1 MRNRHTGRSSRGYA
15 PRKLDT
21 LPPRKRLLIVCEGA
35 KTEPNYFR
43 SFKVAGDVMEVVG
56 LGDNTLSLVEQAVTL
71 KNEGRY
77 DHTWCVFDRD
87 SFPPD
92 RFNRAV
98 ELAEREGMRV
108 AYSNQAFELW
118 YLLHFEYCEDAAHRS
133 QYADRLTQH
142 LGSRYVKN
150 RPDLFER
157 LEARQP
163 DAIRNA
169 ERLMRQYPAPNPERD
184 NPSTTVHLLV
194 AELNRHRRP

>member
-1 MRNRHTGRSSRGYA
+1 MRDRRAGRPSRGYR
-15 PRKLDT
+15 PRRLDART
-21 LPPRKRLLIVCEGA
+21 PRVRFLIVCEG
-35 KTEPNYFR
+35 KVTEKNYFQA
-43 SFKVAGDVMEVVG
+43 FKVAGAVKVLG
-56 LGDNTLSLVEQAVTL
+56 LGDNTLSLVERAVALRDADDYDQA
-71 KNEGRY
+71 
-77 DHTWCVFDRD
+77 WCVFDRD

-92 RFNRAV
+92 RFNRAL
-98 ELAEREGMRV
+98 ELAEQQGLRV
-108 AYSNQAFELW
+108 AYANEAFELW

-133 QYADRLTQH
+133 QYEDRLTRH

-163 DAIRNA
+163 DAARNA
-169 ERLMRQYPAPNPERD
+169 ERLMRQYPIANPERD